1 MKLGGSTSVC
11 DVASCGVLEEGRGS
25 AGLGELHTELFIHT
39 RKTQDLLGEH
49 L

>member
-25 AGLGELHTELFIHT
+25 AGLGELHTELFLHT
-39 RKTQDLLGEH
+39 RKTQGPLGEH